1 LSQELFDEPTNLF
14 EKRISELFAAKPS
27 TEFDSIMRLVTMIIA
42 DTAPS
47 DDMVAL
53 YHLLPMEQFVKV
65 VNLFDGRQVRFFAR
79 KDIQDALIL
88 ALCFYHKEVEGLDW
102 KDISQKVPFAI
113 SPISYGSKIKKLGK
127 IIRMNMEEIL
137 RSGA

>member
-1 LSQELFDEPTNLF
+1 MSQELFDEPTNLF

-53 YHLLPMEQFVKV
+53 YHLLPMEEFVKV

-137 RSGA
+137 RSGV

>member
-53 YHLLPMEQFVKV
+53 YHLLPMEEFVKV

-137 RSGA
+137 RSGV